1 MKQDQSTD
9 SILGTEI
16 KAECVGGVGSE
27 GKLEWTEGKLE
38 WTEAKNTLIRSDH
51 RKPVSKAFYFHG

>member
-27 GKLEWTEGKLE
+27 GKLEWTE
-38 WTEAKNTLIRSDH
+38 AKNTLIRSDH